1 MAAPAIPYSATF
13 TYGSFSGYVT
23 GLAVDMPRAEIVNMT
38 PQNAAVGAMVMVPT
52 GAVTGGKITVD
63 FWHDGVVNVRN
74 LIGTYGT
81 LTFSSAAYSVS
92 QSVVCEH
99 ATMEART
106 GQIVSGTLSFV
117 FTDFTG

>member
-13 TYGSFSGYVT
+13 TYSGFSGYVT
-23 GLAVDMPRAEIVNMT
+23 GLSVDMPKAEIVNMT
-38 PQNAAVGAMVMVPT
+38 PQGAAAGAQVLVPT
-52 GAVTGGKITVD
+52 GAVTGGSVVVD

-81 LTFSSAAYSVS
+81 LTFTSTAYSVS
-92 QSVVCEH
+92 INVVCEH
-99 ATMEART
+99 ATVEART
-106 GQIVSGTLSFV
+106 GQIVSGTLRFV